1 MKKEEKFLKNMSYQK
16 YQNKMIQTQDIDIRK
31 LPPDK
36 PLAVTVAFL
45 VIIGLITIFSA
56 SAQKCIDVGENP
68 LKFFAQQLIG
78 VLLGCAGLKFFSN
91 FNYKNYKKW
100 GILFAWG
107 VILLLFLVTL
117 LGPVING
124 AQRWLYIGPI
134 NLQPSE
140 MAKPVVA
147 MLMAGAFYRDATI
160 FTKKKCLLAY
170 LPLLIMIV
178 LIFKQPNLSM
188 VLLLLA
194 TSATIYIAAG
204 GLWQI
209 FVGGLITGG
218 SMLFLRGLQG
228 YQSSRIATWLH
239 PEADPLGAGYNIVQ
253 SLVAIA
259 SGGIF
264 GLGYG
269 NSKQKLAWLPE
280 AHTDFIFSVFA
291 EEMGFIGCFLLIC
304 LFWSFLQRGMVI
316 ASKCSDM
323 YGKLLALGITF
334 SICLQGFAN
343 MWVASSFMPA
353 TGIPMP
359 FISYGGTSIVVSLCM
374 VGILF
379 NISKENEKKIRMQQ
393 NVRYM

>member
-1 MKKEEKFLKNMSYQK
+1 M
-16 YQNKMIQTQDIDIRK
+16 
-31 LPPDK
+31 
-36 PLAVTVAFL
+36 
-45 VIIGLITIFSA
+45 
-56 SAQKCIDVGENP
+56 
-68 LKFFAQQLIG
+68 
-78 VLLGCAGLKFFSN
+78 GCAGLKFFSN

-209 FVGGLITGG
+209 FVGGLITGD

>member
-1 MKKEEKFLKNMSYQK
+1 MKNEEKFLKNMSYQK
-16 YQNKMIQTQDIDIRK
+16 YQNRTVPMQDIDIKK

-45 VIIGLITIFSA
+45 VVIGLIMIFSA
-56 SAQKCIDVGENP
+56 SAQKCIDMESNP
-68 LKFFAQQLIG
+68 LRFFVQQLVG
-78 VLLGCAGLKFFSN
+78 VLLGCAGMYFLSN
-91 FNYKNYKKW
+91 LNYKIYKKW
-100 GILFAWG
+100 CFALAWG
-107 VILLLFLVTL
+107 VIILLFCVKLF
-117 LGPVING
+117 GPIVNG

-140 MAKPVVA
+140 IAKPVIV
-147 MLMAGAFYRDATI
+147 MLIAGAFYKDTTI
-160 FTKKKCLLAY
+160 FTQKKCILAY
-170 LPLLIMIV
+170 LPILIMIA

-194 TSATIYIAAG
+194 TSAAIYVAAG
-204 GLWQI
+204 GIWQLV
-209 FVGGLITGG
+209 VGGILSGG
-218 SMLFLRGLQG
+218 ALLFFKGLQN

-239 PEADPLGAGYNIVQ
+239 PESDPLGAGYNIVQ

-264 GLGYG
+264 GVGYG

-280 AHTDFIFSVFA
+280 AHTDFIFSVYA

-334 SICLQGFAN
+334 SICIQGFAN
-343 MWVASSFMPA
+343 MWVASSFVPT
-353 TGIPMP
+353 TGVTMP